1 MMKSEKT
8 AFVKVLTSA
17 FLMLVFVLPLQA
29 QFLRTSYFMEGS
41 HYRQQLNPA
50 LTPGRGYI
58 NLPVIGSLNM
68 SITSNSLG
76 FEDVGDILDNKQGS
90 DYFTS
95 DKFINKLKSSNDL
108 NLNFNTDVLSAGWY
122 KGRNF
127 WSFNV
132 GLRMDLG
139 ASIPKS

>member
-1 MMKSEKT
+1 MMKSERT

-68 SITSNSLG
+68 SITSNKRIYQLAG
-76 FEDVGDILDNKQGS
+76 NR
-90 DYFTS
+90 
-95 DKFINKLKSSNDL
+95 FIEYVN
-108 NLNFNTDVLSAGWY
+108 NFQFAG
-122 KGRNF
+122 
-127 WSFNV
+127 
-132 GLRMDLG
+132 
-139 ASIPKS
+139 I